1 MSGGVE
7 NPPTSTSLNTNTALD
22 DFSGTV
28 RDPSRY
34 ADDDYFTA
42 LEALADAGIDYE
54 EVAE

>member
-7 NPPTSTSLNTNTALD
+7 DPPTSTSLNTNTALD